1 MTVHS
6 SPDRIKIKRFDAI
19 DGLRAYACIGI
30 VLMHVLANIT
40 PKPDS
45 NILTTSIIPWFT
57 DFTLLFMIV
66 SGFSVSYGYF
76 DKIKSGSITPI
87 QFYRKR
93 YIRLLPF
100 YALLCLL
107 DLALSPS
114 WRSVAE
120 AFADITLTN
129 GMIPDVEIN
138 VIGVG
143 WFMGVVMLYY
153 VFFPFVVFLQDT
165 KRKALITF
173 VCSIILVWIGLQYA
187 GSESSLNRRYIL
199 YCLPLFL
206 SGGLVYLYIDKIRQL
221 SRLGHYTLLM
231 LSAALTI
238 LPFVILRNEF
248 NTLISS
254 LAVFSLWT
262 IFAISCSQHSLK
274 WSPLSNKATRYVA
287 SISLEIY
294 LCHMVIYRVVEKCG
308 LDRYID
314 NPNLLYILTSA
325 IVISGAIVFSHIV
338 KFHILDPLIN
348 KYVK

>member
-1 MTVHS
+1 MTS
-6 SPDRIKIKRFDAI
+6 ILSPDPAQIKRFTAI
-19 DGLRAYACIGI
+19 DGLRSYACIGI
-30 VLMHVLANIT
+30 VLMHVLSNIAQ
-40 PKPDS
+40 KPS
-45 NILTTSIIPWFT
+45 PSILTTSVIPWFT
-57 DFTLLFMIV
+57 DFTLLFMVV
-66 SGFSVSYGYF
+66 SGFSLSYGYF
-76 DKIKSGSITPI
+76 HKIKNGDITPA

-120 AFADITLTN
+120 AFADITLSN

-153 VFFPFVVFLQDT
+153 VFFPFIVFLQDT
-165 KRKALITF
+165 KRKALFTF
-173 VCSIILVWIGLQYA
+173 VCSIILVWIGLQY
-187 GSESSLNRRYIL
+187 SDTSSSLNRRYIL

-206 SGGLVYLYIDKIRQL
+206 SGGLIYLYIDKIRQL
-221 SRLGHYTLLM
+221 SQLGHYILFLLCVI
-231 LSAALTI
+231 LSI
-238 LPFVILRNEF
+238 LPFIIVHNEF

-254 LAVFSLWT
+254 LAVFSIWT
-262 IFAISCSQHSLK
+262 IFAISCSQHSFK
-274 WSPLSNKATRYVA
+274 WSLLSNKATRYLA

-294 LCHMVIYRVVEKCG
+294 LCHMVIFRIVEKCN
-308 LDRYID
+308 LDRYIAD
-314 NPNLLYILTSA
+314 PNILYIITSA

-338 KFHILDPLIN
+338 KFRIIDPLIK
-348 KYVK
+348 KYLN